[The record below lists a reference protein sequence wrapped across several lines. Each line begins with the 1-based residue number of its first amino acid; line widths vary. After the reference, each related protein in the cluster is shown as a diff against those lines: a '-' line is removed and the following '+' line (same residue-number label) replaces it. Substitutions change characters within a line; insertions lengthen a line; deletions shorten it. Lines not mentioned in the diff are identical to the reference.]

1 MSTTAANE
9 LTAQLWRQ
17 RELLEML
24 LFKYEEQEL
33 LRTAGMTRWY
43 AAANRELEVVIDR
56 LAATNLSTAVAISGL
71 ASAWGLPAD
80 VLLRDLAEHAPSVM
94 WREIFAEHLD
104 ALVTLVSEIRELRSR
119 ADGTYRADG
128 TADHINETARLLDMV
143 L

>member
-1 MSTTAANE
+1 MSTTEANE

-24 LFKYEEQEL
+24 LFKYEEERL
-33 LRTAGMTRWY
+33 LRAAGMTRWY
-43 AAANRELEVVIDR
+43 AAATRELEAVIDR
-56 LAATNLSTAVAISGL
+56 LATTNLSTGVAISGV

-80 VLLRDLAEHAPSVM
+80 VLLRDLAEDAPSVM
-94 WREIFAEHLD
+94 WREILAEHLN
-104 ALVTLVSEIRELRSR
+104 ALVTLISEIRELRAR

-128 TADHINETARLLDMV
+128 TADHINQAARLLDTV